1 MHGVAFHSR
10 EPFRAV
16 VMWMVLASFPLVTIP
31 AARAEFSER
40 NRVADSAKVGLNNI
54 VSDCPGKLFE
64 TYMESVDE
72 NGWTYWLRLT
82 CASSPTTAEWSLI
95 ANSKCFEDTGKVC
108 SSPTA
113 KLIPPFSAPSIL
125 GGQPRQTFVST
136 ISF

>member
-54 VSDCPGKLFE
+54 VSDCPGSCSKHTWNRSMKTDGRIGCALPAH
-64 TYMESVDE
+64 
-72 NGWTYWLRLT
+72 RL
-82 CASSPTTAEWSLI
+82 
-95 ANSKCFEDTGKVC
+95 
-108 SSPTA
+108 
-113 KLIPPFSAPSIL
+113 
-125 GGQPRQTFVST
+125 PRPLSGR
-136 ISF
+136 